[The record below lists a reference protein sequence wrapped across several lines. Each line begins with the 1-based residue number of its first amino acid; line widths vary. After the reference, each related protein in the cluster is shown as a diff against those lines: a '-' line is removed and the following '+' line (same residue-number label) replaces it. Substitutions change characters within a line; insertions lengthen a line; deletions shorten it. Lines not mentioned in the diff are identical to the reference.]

1 MVWTIPN
8 PGGSVWEPETGGVPL
23 EILVTFQH
31 PKKWNSFLDH
41 EEEILDPDFPPL
53 ESDPM
58 EVSEWGDDVQDVLF
72 ALGLRQVHIQKVVA
86 KALSGL
92 L

>member
-1 MVWTIPN
+1 VQWVGHTVIQRIKVLA
-8 PGGSVWEPETGGVPL
+8 GGSSQVEL
-23 EILVTFQH
+23 F
-31 PKKWNSFLDH
+31 
-41 EEEILDPDFPPL
+41 
-53 ESDPM
+53 
-58 EVSEWGDDVQDVLF
+58 GDDVQDVLF